1 MACSG
6 KFLSDFYVLIVLQ
19 HLYLNGMNI
28 GVAWLFQQDLSD
40 EDVSV
45 VCGRLGLD
53 RSVCSD
59 DVLKSVLTLCVF
71 GWTLKR

>member
-1 MACSG
+1 
-6 KFLSDFYVLIVLQ
+6 
-19 HLYLNGMNI
+19 MNI